1 MIDELMRDEKH
12 DVLVE
17 STDVLYHKSLPCPCP
32 SPPLPSPPRL
42 TLPLPSPP
50 LPPLPAPRLL
60 SPPRPAPRLYTLLV
74 GMVSA

>member
-17 STDVLYHKSLPCPCP
+17 STDVLYHKSLPCP
-32 SPPLPSPPRL
+32 
-42 TLPLPSPP
+42 
-50 LPPLPAPRLL
+50 
-60 SPPRPAPRLYTLLV
+60 SPPRPAPPRPAPPRPAPPLDCILLV